1 MRKSI
6 RLTLVTLSLAGISI
20 ADNFTTTCNGYYL
33 EDDHI
38 LHATCTAENNVANQR
53 QLDLNGCLANLD
65 GQLGLVAK
73 GNAFATCVH
82 GCGLCFL
89 EGEKLTCSCRRS
101 DMRSVTFNTLDLDVI
116 VMNQDGKLLCN
127 L

>member
-1 MRKSI
+1 MRKSF
-6 RLTLVTLSLAGISI
+6 RLALVTLSLAGISI

-73 GNAFATCVH
+73 YVGT
-82 GCGLCFL
+82 
-89 EGEKLTCSCRRS
+89 
-101 DMRSVTFNTLDLDVI
+101 
-116 VMNQDGKLLCN
+116 
-127 L
+127 